1 MYIQPYKHV
10 YNYTEVNY
18 DCVKSI
24 KFGHFVWQSQGMWS
38 SMENNNLSFRLINS
52 LNPIFISD
60 WDSTSSP
67 SYSLQNPAWARLTT
81 WSGLIRFLDFASSQ
95 CSWLGLSS
103 FYLQYLW
110 VPSWMKTSER
120 WSAFLV
126 SLKNGFQWFTN
137 SKSGKFI

>member
-52 LNPIFISD
+52 LNPIFVSV
-60 WDSTSSP
+60 WDSISFIQSPESSLGP
-67 SYSLQNPAWARLTT
+67 INYLIWIDQISGFCLFPMLLARIVVILSPVPLSAILNEDFCKMVSIFGEFKE
-81 WSGLIRFLDFASSQ
+81 WFPVIYQFKIR
-95 CSWLGLSS
+95 
-103 FYLQYLW
+103 
-110 VPSWMKTSER
+110 
-120 WSAFLV
+120 
-126 SLKNGFQWFTN
+126 
-137 SKSGKFI
+137 